1 MPSPEEYKGYQ
12 ILGSN
17 VSVILDG
24 FGSFTLLA
32 SKILLESGLGTI
44 DSEGVGMA
52 QLVPDKWYPL
62 DAFLRAFDRI
72 QQEFGEF
79 TLRQAGLHVPK
90 KAAPPEGESTF
101 RDIHTA
107 FRTLDMGYH
116 FNHAKEGKAMFNPQT
131 GEMSEGIGHFKT
143 KPVPGKSNQVI
154 CEADSVYPCSFQE
167 GIVLGLAQRFDSM
180 ARVAHDLKSCRKKG
194 ASVCVY
200 NITWK

>member
-1 MPSPEEYKGYQ
+1 MPNPEDYKDIQ

-17 VSVILDG
+17 VTVILDG

-32 SKILLESGLGTI
+32 SKLLLESGLGKI

-52 QLVPDKWYPL
+52 VLEPEKWYPL
-62 DAFLRAFDRI
+62 DSFLRAFERI
-72 QQEFGEF
+72 QAEFGEF

-90 KAAPPEGESTF
+90 KASPPEGEATF

-116 FNHAKEGKAMFNPQT
+116 YNHARDGKPMFDPAT
-131 GEMSEGIGHFKT
+131 GNMTEGIGHFKT
-143 KPVPGKSNQVI
+143 KPVPGKTNHVV
-154 CEADSVYPCSFQE
+154 CEADSVYPCAFQE
-167 GIVLGLAQRFDSM
+167 GIVLGLAQRFDPQ
-180 ARVAHDLKSCRKKG
+180 ARLTHDPKLCRKKG
-194 ASVCVY
+194 AATCLY